1 MTDDLIARLSAD
13 LKPVRPMAMQR
24 LLIGAV
30 VVTGVVAIVMMNMW
44 LGMRPDMDSAMA
56 TMNFWTKFVY
66 TLSVVVLGGAATVAL
81 ARPDGHTRWP
91 WYVALGLLA
100 LLVIGAFIQLA
111 RAEPDD
117 MMPLIMGGTSL
128 QCIWRI
134 VVLGLPVLLGAM
146 LALRRLAPRS
156 PTLAGFAAGIMAGGA
171 GAWVYSFACA
181 ETGMMFLALW
191 YSLGILIVGALGA
204 LLGRFLLRW

>member
-13 LKPVRPMAMQR
+13 LKPVRPRAMAV
-24 LLIGAV
+24 LLLSATILSTIVAV
-30 VVTGVVAIVMMNMW
+30 IAMNMW
-44 LGMRPDMDSAMA
+44 LGMRPDMDTAMA
-56 TMNFWTKFVY
+56 TMNFWTKFTY
-66 TLSVVVLGGAATVAL
+66 TLSVAILGGVATLAL

-100 LLVIGAFIQLA
+100 VLVILAFVQLA
-111 RAEPDD
+111 RAEPGE
-117 MMPLIMGGTSL
+117 MMPLIVGGTSMV
-128 QCIWRI
+128 CPWRI
-134 VVLGLPVLLGAM
+134 VVLGLPILFGAI
-146 LALRRLAPRS
+146 LALRRLAPRN

-191 YSLGILIVGALGA
+191 YTLGILIVGVIGA
-204 LLGRFLLRW
+204 VLGRWLLRW